1 MCIYTKKIKLPLEL
15 REILAYLQEEGFK
28 AVLVGG
34 CVRDFFLKLPIKDYD
49 IEVFNIKDYDTLV
62 KKLEKFGKINLVGKS
77 FGILKLQ
84 TKNHEFDFS
93 LPRLETKI
101 GLGHKGFDVEINPQ
115 LSFKEAS
122 LRRDFTI
129 NALGYDYN
137 TDEILD
143 YHNGLN
149 DLKTKTLKHI
159 NEKTFVEDPLRV
171 YRAIQFCARFEF
183 NLDEKTFL
191 LCKTLVDNN
200 ALEELPKE
208 RIYDEF
214 KKLFLKA
221 AKPSLGFTLLKDLG
235 ILKYYEE
242 LEALISCPQD
252 EEYHPEGNVWIHTL
266 MTLDEMSKLKTGNNK
281 RDLMLFL
288 SLLCHDLGKP
298 FCTKEI
304 NGHITS
310 YKHETLGLKPT
321 ISFLN
326 KLLDDKKLIE
336 EVCLMVKY
344 HLLPFA
350 FFKQKP
356 SLKAIKRLSTK
367 VNIENLCLV
376 CLADCLGRDIKDKEK
391 CPQAIAYLLN
401 EAKKLDIH
409 NEPLKKL
416 VLGRDLLRLAFK
428 PGKTFKT
435 ILDFA
440 YDLQIDENKNKEEIL
455 LEIQKKFK
463 V

>member
-1 MCIYTKKIKLPLEL
+1 MYTSTKKINLPQEL
-15 REILAYLQEEGFK
+15 SEILKYLQEEGFK

-34 CVRDFFLKLPIKDYD
+34 CVRDIFLNLAIKDYD
-49 IEVFNIKDYDTLV
+49 IEVFNIKDYQTLV
-62 KKLEKFGKINLVGKS
+62 KKLKNFGKVNLVGKS

-84 TKNHEFDFS
+84 TKNHEFDFA
-93 LPRLETKI
+93 LPRKETKI
-101 GLGHKGFDVEINPQ
+101 GAGHKGFEVEINPE
-115 LSFKEAS
+115 LSFEEAS

-137 TDEILD
+137 SQKILD
-143 YHNGLN
+143 FHGGLE
-149 DLKTKTLKHI
+149 DLENKVLKHI
-159 NEKTFVEDPLRV
+159 DKKTFVEDPLRV

-183 NLDEKTFL
+183 SLHHDTFL
-191 LCKTLVDNN
+191 LCQDLVQEDV
-200 ALEELPKE
+200 LLELPKE
-208 RIYDEF
+208 RIFDEV

-221 AKPSLGFTLLKDLG
+221 NKPSLGFELLKNLG
-235 ILKYYEE
+235 MLKYYKE
-242 LEALISCPQD
+242 LELLLSCEQD

-266 MTLDEMSKLKTGNNK
+266 MTLDEMVKIKTGNEK
-281 RDLMLFL
+281 RDVMLFL

-310 YKHETLGLKPT
+310 YSHENLGIEPTL
-321 ISFLN
+321 S
-326 KLLDDKKLIE
+326 LLAKWTDEKKLIE
-336 EVCLMVKY
+336 EVCSMVKY

-350 FFKQKP
+350 FFKQNP
-356 SLKAIKRLSTK
+356 SLKAIKRLAIK

-391 CPQAIAYLLN
+391 CPQAIHYLLE

-409 NEPLKKL
+409 NEPLKPL
-416 VLGRDLLRLAFK
+416 VQGRDLLSMGFK
-428 PGKTFKT
+428 AGKEFKV

-440 YDLQIDENKNKEEIL
+440 YDLQIDENQNKEKIL
-455 LEIQKKFK
+455 EKIQKKFK